1 MVSLNL
7 RMLAV
12 LLLGACLA
20 WGLNRGILWL
30 GNSLIDRVYMTPARQ
45 YQRQEDLVRRLTDY
59 VRQNNVASDDA
70 TALSAWCRD
79 VRHVYL
85 SIYKDGNEV
94 LGTDGAYVVET
105 YLETY
110 TDNELLNYAQQEAAR
125 TAQNTQPDAGADGY
139 QPPTSDEEVTWELY
153 VPAEQEDQVTQ
164 EQKGQGRGA
173 PSADGDDAAPGERT
187 LTQKATV
194 SDGDSAL
201 TQEKTLPAED
211 TTPTQEETISAGD
224 DALTQE
230 KTVPAE
236 DITLTQE
243 ETITAEDG
251 ASAEQPE
258 VLTEGVT
265 AHAAP
270 LEGDADF
277 DGEVIYNDATGE
289 YVADLATGEM
299 LPVNILYQV
308 PFADG
313 DSMVSLVDYSEMG
326 YYNLVQTVSLA
337 VAVVVLLGA
346 LLAYT
351 SSLTRRVTTMS
362 RMVARVADGDLE
374 APIVPHGRDELYLLA
389 TDVEAMRNAIVQRL
403 HGEQQAWQAN
413 NQLITAISHDIR
425 NPLTSL
431 IGYTDLLAGGQ
442 VDDPDLQRQYIATCR
457 DKAYQLKELTDEL
470 FGYFVVFGSPTL
482 KVSVEELDLCILLGQ
497 LLGEAV
503 FHLQSQGQQVH
514 YTPLPGDRSA
524 TAKVDV
530 LLLKRVIDNLFSNIR
545 KYADPALPVCVRA
558 ELQPADAPTG
568 VTITLANGI
577 TQKGKRTESNRIGLR
592 TCAKIAQELH
602 IGFTH
607 GPKQGDPTRYVV
619 QLCIPAD
626 VLPAPQAPPDAP
638 A

>member
-45 YQRQEDLVRRLTDY
+45 YQRQEDLVRRLTEY
-59 VRQNNVASDDA
+59 VRENAVASDDA
-70 TALSAWCRD
+70 AALSAWCRD

-125 TAQNTQPDAGADGY
+125 TAQNTQPDVGTDEY
-139 QPPTSDEEVTWELY
+139 QPFYSDEEVVWEE
-153 VPAEQEDQVTQ
+153 VSPAEQEDQGAQ
-164 EQKGQGRGA
+164 EQEGQGQRA
-173 PSADGDDAAPGERT
+173 PSADGNDAVPGEQT
-187 LTQKATV
+187 LTQKTTV
-194 SDGDSAL
+194 FAGDSVL
-201 TQEKTLPAED
+201 TQEETIFAED
-211 TTPTQEETISAGD
+211 ATPTQEETVAAENGAG
-224 DALTQE
+224 T
-230 KTVPAE
+230 
-236 DITLTQE
+236 
-243 ETITAEDG
+243 
-251 ASAEQPE
+251 EQAE
-258 VLTEGVT
+258 VLTEE
-265 AHAAP
+265 AAARPAP
-270 LEGDADF
+270 LEEDADF

-289 YVADLATGEM
+289 YVADLTTGEM

-530 LLLKRVIDNLFSNIR
+530 LLLKRIFDNLFSNIR

-626 VLPAPQAPPDAP
+626 ILPAPQEPSDAP